1 MTKYYFFII
10 TIVFLLTNC
19 GFKVVDYSKL
29 NNFKIYDIVTAGENR
44 INYKVKNNI
53 KVISNNNSSREIII
67 NLFSVSK
74 NSIKEKN
81 NSNEITK
88 YKLEINTKVDYKI
101 LNNNKTGNF
110 EMLVSG
116 DYLVAQKYSETLK
129 NQARLIDN
137 LTLEISSQIK
147 RKLSNQLN
155 DL

>member
-10 TIVFLLTNC
+10 AIVFLLTNC

>member
-1 MTKYYFFII
+1 MTKYFFII
-10 TIVFLLTNC
+10 AIVFLLTNC

-116 DYLVAQKYSETLK
+116 DYLVAQKYSGTLK
-129 NQARLIDN
+129 NRNQLIDN
-137 LTLEISSQIK
+137 LTQKISSQIK
-147 RKLSNQLN
+147 RKLSTQLN

>member
-1 MTKYYFFII
+1 MTKYFFII
-10 TIVFLLTNC
+10 AIVFLLTNC

-74 NSIKEKN
+74 KSIKEKN

>member
-1 MTKYYFFII
+1 MTKYFFII
-10 TIVFLLTNC
+10 AIVFLLTNC

-74 NSIKEKN
+74 NTIKEKN

>member
-1 MTKYYFFII
+1 M
-10 TIVFLLTNC
+10 
-19 GFKVVDYSKL
+19 
-29 NNFKIYDIVTAGENR
+29 
-44 INYKVKNNI
+44 
-53 KVISNNNSSREIII
+53 
-67 NLFSVSK
+67 
-74 NSIKEKN
+74 
-81 NSNEITK
+81 
-88 YKLEINTKVDYKI
+88 DYKI